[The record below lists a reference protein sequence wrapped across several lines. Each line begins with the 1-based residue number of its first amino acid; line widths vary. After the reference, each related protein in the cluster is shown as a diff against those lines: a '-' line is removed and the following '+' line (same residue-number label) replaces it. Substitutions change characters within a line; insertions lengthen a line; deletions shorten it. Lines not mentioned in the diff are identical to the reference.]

1 MYHQKAS
8 HPPRPIYIHTKAL
21 IPFPPINLVII
32 GMIRIGEIEYD
43 SAMWLS
49 PTAVGVWPC
58 KIDISLEVKAT
69 IRVDIYIERFE
80 VCWCVDDPNV
90 ARLDEIV
97 CDHDVFLVWG
107 DFDVMGANGR
117 LIFIGIVET
126 FGIIQVGYVE
136 GGNVIGCC

>member
-1 MYHQKAS
+1 
-8 HPPRPIYIHTKAL
+8 
-21 IPFPPINLVII
+21 
-32 GMIRIGEIEYD
+32 MIRIGEIEYD
-43 SAMWLS
+43 NAMWLS

-58 KIDISLEVKAT
+58 KIDRSTKAKAT
-69 IRVDIYIERFE
+69 IWVDIYIERFE

-90 ARLDEIV
+90 ARLDEII

-117 LIFIGIVET
+117 LNFIGIVET